1 MKFHTLNIPAPQPDP
16 NAVTVQLAAN
26 AGLLNGVKADLA
38 TTALQQI
45 NENVVNLNQAIDP
58 ITKAVNR
65 QLKSNAKL
73 LDKVIQPLKLT
84 VASGLAEG
92 QIALNDAAFPQG
104 VDAIGVKPVRKWWVL
119 MCPQVGGCRI
129 YDSVDE
135 TSIAKEVPACTILA
149 GPYETE
155 AEAAAI
161 CQTAQPGKEI
171 PLPPDIPLP
180 PIFQPAP
187 PLGGFIP
194 APMPGQPGQPVGG
207 IVVNPVQP
215 GPQLPFPVQSP
226 PIIVT
231 PPIGPGGGPIILTSP
246 RPAPTPVGATG
257 PVGQAPFPSG
267 PLPPGTNPIS
277 SSPIGPPTI
286 QPTPIGTIATSP
298 IGQPPICPPCTITT
312 SPIGGI
318 PPTTIP
324 PISPISPPIV
334 TTPIVSAPIGSF
346 DLPALTKQLCDYLAT
361 HIQGGLPFPGTEAFC
376 KYADEAI
383 GAIISLSDYI
393 TDLVAAGASS
403 LNAPLPDCTPYETA
417 WDVTKLPAWVNC
429 LFTKYTQLL
438 INFASQEVVALMGCW
453 KQLNHA
459 MVGCNPSA
467 VLGLT
472 IIKSVLK
479 VFSATKFG
487 INFGVR
493 LDVTI
498 SAVSEKA
505 LEMID
510 SLIAYACPLGF
521 PNGETAIG
529 LWLLGEI
536 EDFHLVCLLRV
547 NDLNPDLWLKVAHMK
562 RARLTEAQTIELG
575 KRHGLDDATITKAL
589 RTLGW
594 VDGNDTSAALELWN
608 RLPNTQET
616 IYWKQHGL
624 LNDAFVRSFTLDSGF
639 EEQYWPTFGNANQ
652 AQGVTKEI
660 AKQGYMKGWTTIA
673 VQTLNTMRRRLR
685 PDRVDANLV
694 LTSAQYDSYVNSL
707 GLPPFFVDRFK
718 AVQFEVP
725 GIRHLRQRYV
735 TNEMDEKEL
744 AGRYQDIGYSEEDAK
759 AFALQDRILGERSI
773 TSQIKGLTPTNM
785 SRLLPLGLISEAN
798 VQAKMGELHY
808 TQDQAQELIDN
819 AKNLYTSR
827 IITRASGIALSKTAN
842 SIQQAFAVGVIDR
855 AGTIKSLSDLGFPQ
869 EYSSAITD
877 AIDLGEKTKIATKS
891 IEIIRKAVLSGE
903 LNTNDVGAKLTIMGI
918 DPNRVFDLV
927 SLWKL
932 QLATN
937 HKPIAAGKVL
947 DLVRKGFLDV
957 SNARVRLH
965 NLGYTDADGVL
976 LLAESEAKQFD
987 DQARL
992 AKASEKSRAA
1002 EAKALQSQIDKTTS
1016 QEKRLR
1022 DQLCRTT
1029 PVATLQRWF
1038 AENQVGERYLRD
1050 RWTYCGFTPEVI
1062 DKYVEDAKLKA
1073 EKYKGAKTNGTV
1085 SNPSGQ

>member
-1 MKFHTLNIPAPQPDP
+1 MRFNTLHIPVSQPDP
-16 NAVTVQLAAN
+16 NAVTSQLAAQ

-38 TTALQQI
+38 TAALQQI
-45 NENVVNLNQAIDP
+45 NENVVNLNAVVDP
-58 ITKAVNR
+58 ITKTVNKT
-65 QLKSNAKL
+65 LKSNAKQ
-73 LDKVIQPLKLT
+73 LDKVIQPLQLT

-92 QIALNDAAFPQG
+92 QIALNDFQLPPGIEGTPTVASIP
-104 VDAIGVKPVRKWWVL
+104 WWVVL
-119 MCPQVGGCRI
+119 CPTLGGCRI
-129 YDSVDE
+129 LPAVDE
-135 TSIAKEVPACTILA
+135 ADVQRTAPACTILA
-149 GPYETE
+149 GPYDTE
-155 AEAAAI
+155 AEAKAI
-161 CQTAQPGKEI
+161 CDAAQPGKEI

-180 PIFQPAP
+180 PILNPQLPGGGFVPAP
-187 PLGGFIP
+187 IQGQ
-194 APMPGQPGQPVGG
+194 PGQPGQG
-207 IVVNPVQP
+207 IINNPVQP
-215 GPQLPFPVQSP
+215 APQPPSPFQPPTVIVSP
-226 PIIVT
+226 PFRPIGGPVIITSPKPV
-231 PPIGPGGGPIILTSP
+231 PGLPLPPIPLGPAPLPIGPL
-246 RPAPTPVGATG
+246 
-257 PVGQAPFPSG
+257 
-267 PLPPGTNPIS
+267 
-277 SSPIGPPTI
+277 
-286 QPTPIGTIATSP
+286 PIGTMPITTAPVSLPTGPTGP
-298 IGQPPICPPCTITT
+298 IGIITTGPIGEPPTCPPCPIVT
-312 SPIGGI
+312 SPIGGQ
-318 PPTTIP
+318 PP
-324 PISPISPPIV
+324 PISPPIPPIPSPIV

-346 DLPALTKQLCDYLAT
+346 DLPALTKQLCDYLSQ

-376 KYADEAI
+376 KYADSAI
-383 GAIISLSDYI
+383 SAIIGLSDYI
-393 TDLVAAGASS
+393 TDLVVAGAGS

-417 WDVTKLPAWVNC
+417 WDVTKLPSWVNC

-472 IIKSVLK
+472 IVKSVLK
-479 VFSATKFG
+479 VFSSTKFG

-505 LEMID
+505 IEMVD
-510 SLIAYACPLGF
+510 ALIAYACPLGF

-536 EDFHLVCLLRV
+536 EDYHLVCLLRV

-575 KRHGLDDATITKAL
+575 KRHGLDDATITQAL

-594 VDGNDTSAALELWN
+594 VDPNDQSGALELWN

-624 LNDAFVRSFTLDSGF
+624 LDNAFVQSFTLDSGF
-639 EEQYWPTFGNANQ
+639 EEEYWPIFGNANQ

-660 AKQGYMKGWTTIA
+660 AKAGYTKGWTTLA
-673 VQTLNTMRRRLR
+673 VGTLNTMHRRLR
-685 PDRVDANLV
+685 DGRVDANLV
-694 LTSAQYDSYVNSL
+694 FTSAQFDSYVDSL
-707 GLPPFFVDRFK
+707 ALPPFFVERFK
-718 AVQFEVP
+718 AVQYEVP

-744 AGRYQDIGYSEEDAK
+744 AQRYQDIGYNEDDAK
-759 AFALQDRILGERSI
+759 DFARQDVILGERAI
-773 TSQIKGLTPTNM
+773 TTQIKGLTPANM
-785 SRLLPLGLISEAN
+785 SRLLPLGLITQAD

-808 TQDQAQELIDN
+808 TQTQAQELIDN
-819 AKNLYTSR
+819 AKNLYTAR
-827 IITRASGIALSKTAN
+827 IITRASGLALSKTAGA
-842 SIQQAFAVGVIDR
+842 IQNAYQVGTNDR
-855 AGTIKSLSDLGFPQ
+855 TGTIQGLVNLGFPA
-869 EYSSAITD
+869 EYASAITD
-877 AIDLGEKTKIATKS
+877 AIDLKEKTALATKS

-903 LNTNDVGAKLTIMGI
+903 LSANDVGAKLTVMGI

-937 HKPIAAGKVL
+937 HKPIAAGKIL

-957 SNARVRLH
+957 PNARVRLH
-965 NLGYTDADGVL
+965 NLGFADTDGQL
-976 LLAESEAKQFD
+976 LLAESEAKQLD

-1002 EAKALQSQIDKTTS
+1002 EAKALQSQIDKTTG
-1016 QEKRLR
+1016 QERKLR

-1029 PVATLQRWF
+1029 PVTTLQRWF

-1050 RWTYCGFTPEVI
+1050 RWAYCGFTSEVI

-1073 EKYKGAKTNGTV
+1073 EKYKGAKTNGTIP
-1085 SNPSGQ
+1085 NPTGP